1 MPRSGSRWF
10 AIVLPVLVVGL
21 AAGLGGCASVGPV
34 APVTVSDVK
43 DVAGTW
49 RGAVYQS
56 SQFSADYITLTIR
69 EDGSYDLVTTRQP
82 IGTSR
87 SKGKVTIISEGR
99 LLFEGP
105 RGRGVGRLQRNPD
118 GSLLILVDGT
128 LSDNSTLSAQL
139 TRRD

>member
-10 AIVLPVLVVGL
+10 AIVLPVLVLGL

-56 SQFSADYITLTIR
+56 SQFSPDYITLTIR
-69 EDGSYDLVTTRQP
+69 EDGSYDVVTTRQP
-82 IGTSR
+82 VGTSR
-87 SKGKVTIISEGR
+87 GRGKVTIGEDR

-105 RGRGVGRLQRNPD
+105 RGRGVGRLRRDPD
-118 GSLLILVDGT
+118 GSLMILVDGT

>member
-10 AIVLPVLVVGL
+10 AIVLPVLVLGL

-49 RGAVYQS
+49 RGAAYQS
-56 SQFSADYITLTIR
+56 SQFSPDYITLTIR
-69 EDGSYDLVTTRQP
+69 EDGSYDVVTTRQP
-82 IGTSR
+82 VGTSR
-87 SKGKVTIISEGR
+87 GRGKVTIGEDR

-105 RGRGVGRLQRNPD
+105 SGRGVGRLRRDPD
-118 GSLLILVDGT
+118 GSLMILVDGT